1 MIKQRFYKKLGVNL
15 RYARLARR
23 MTQQELADRVDT
35 TRQAIAN
42 IEAGLPSRFYIEV
55 IWALGLDAQLL
66 TATSAEKD
74 VVGRSLAYGSLPKR
88 ATKPRTTGDSNE
100 FDN

>member
-1 MIKQRFYKKLGVNL
+1 MIKQKFYKDLGANL
-15 RYARLARR
+15 RKARLTRR
-23 MTQQELADRVDT
+23 MTQQELADRVNS

-42 IEAGLPSRFYIEV
+42 IEAGLPSKFCTEA

-66 TATSAEKD
+66 MATSAEKD
-74 VVGRSLAYGSLPKR
+74 TVGRSLAYGSLPKR
-88 ATKPRTTGDSNE
+88 VVKSRTAGDSNE